1 MKTITKKTEIT
12 FDAATL
18 LARVEGFASRREA
31 ARERTVKPRLRRL
44 AFTRIELLVV
54 IALIVILIGLF
65 LSLGHPVSEQAYKV
79 KAKTDV
85 VNTVAAVKQYYT
97 EYGAYPATNQG
108 GNKDITFGDKSSGA
122 SGPVVPNNQ
131 LYDILRNYPNSTPG
145 ARPSPDGNSRQIVFF
160 EGKNAILKSGNPRS
174 GFAGAET
181 TGTGTLGCFYD
192 PWGNQY
198 AISVDGSGDGWV
210 PVPYLDFPAPS
221 GSSNLPA
228 TCVNAGCAAWSVGKD
243 GKIGRG
249 GDSYY
254 NKNGIA
260 PSDDVISWQ

>member
-1 MKTITKKTEIT
+1 MN
-12 FDAATL
+12 FRSPL
-18 LARVEGFASRREA
+18 RSRRA
-31 ARERTVKPRLRRL
+31 AITYLEIL
-44 AFTRIELLVV
+44 AL
-54 IALIVILIGLF
+54 IALIAILMGLF
-65 LSLGHPVSEQAYKV
+65 FPCLGCVGEQAYKV

-85 VNTVAAVKQYYT
+85 VNTVAAVKQFYT
-97 EYGAYPATNQG
+97 EYGAYPLANQAS
-108 GNKDITFGDKSSGA
+108 NIDITFGDKSSGA
-122 SGPVVPNNQ
+122 SGTVVPNNQ
-131 LYDILRNYPNSTPG
+131 HYDILRNYPNGAPG

-174 GFAGAET
+174 GFAT
-181 TGTGTLGCFYD
+181 TTTIGTGTLGCFYD

-228 TCVNAGCAAWSVGKD
+228 TCVKAGCAAWSVGKD
-243 GKIGRG
+243 GKIGLG

-254 NKNGIA
+254 NKGGTA